1 MLLLYLTILDNYL
14 VWFMVEELSSSRKS
28 RDFCFQ
34 TSYSRCSCGQ
44 FASDVKLQ
52 VISCFEQL
60 QVSEW
65 GGGWIRCASDPWSW
79 SSDNHC
85 TLKSQSTRKRCLV
98 SIFNVFAH
106 VSQCYGADS
115 GIWWQVQMLVQVLM
129 QMLGVATHVWAVFKT
144 PVSRWLQGLYMIVLY
159 CTA

>member
-14 VWFMVEELSSSRKS
+14 VWFMVEELSWSRKS

-60 QVSEW
+60 HVSER
-65 GGGWIRCASDPWSW
+65 GGGWIRCASEANAVSWSW
-79 SSDNHC
+79 SSDISDNHC
-85 TLKSQSTRKRCLV
+85 TLKSQSTRNHCLV

-129 QMLGVATHVWAVFKT
+129 QMLGVFTHVWAVFKT
-144 PVSRWLQGLYMIVLY
+144 PVCRWL
-159 CTA
+159 

>member
-65 GGGWIRCASDPWSW
+65 GGGWIRCASEANAVPWSW

-144 PVSRWLQGLYMIVLY
+144 PVSRWL
-159 CTA
+159 